1 MQRSI
6 SMEEFHRREVINA
19 LRKNESLRQS
29 MAYSLAMAS
38 EEVSDFPAFSK
49 LSPRMKEQLR
59 ISKTQLNGMPIRM
72 TQSGLDERPL
82 PRTLEEALRPS
93 SRAIVITDTIRPFRV
108 CDVNR
113 AWEDLCGYSYLESKG
128 KSLGDLLKGPE
139 TDPLAV
145 TTMVNRLLHGED
157 ATIVLTNYTKSGR
170 KFRNRLQVGPLFND
184 RGEVTN
190 YVGVLQEVS
199 L

>member
-1 MQRSI
+1 
-6 SMEEFHRREVINA
+6 
-19 LRKNESLRQS
+19 

-38 EEVSDFPAFSK
+38 EEVSDFPSFSN
-49 LSPRMKEQLR
+49 LSPRMKEQIR
-59 ISKTQLNGMPIRM
+59 ISRTQIYGSQKGKLQN
-72 TQSGLDERPL
+72 GLDERQL

-93 SRAIVITDTIRPFRV
+93 SRAIVVTEISRPFRV

-145 TTMVNRLLHGED
+145 TTLVNRLLHGED

-190 YVGVLQEVS
+190 FVGVLQEVRM
-199 L
+199 

>member
-1 MQRSI
+1 
-6 SMEEFHRREVINA
+6 
-19 LRKNESLRQS
+19 

-38 EEVSDFPAFSK
+38 EDVSDFPSFSK

-59 ISKTQLNGMPIRM
+59 ISKTQLHGTQIGRM
-72 TQSGLDERPL
+72 QKGLDERPL

-93 SRAIVITDTIRPFRV
+93 SRAIVVTETIRPFRV

-145 TTMVNRLLHGED
+145 TTMVNRLIHGED

-170 KFRNRLQVGPLFND
+170 KFRNRLHVGPLFND
-184 RGEVTN
+184 RGEVTKF
-190 YVGVLQEVS
+190 VGVLQEVR